1 MLVSQ
6 KGGNNE
12 ATGRRPQAGLIVGF
26 CFLDYS
32 QQINRN
38 LIRNAYK
45 KTSFLM
51 FVPDNVIDSRS
62 LYPESTFVRSN
73 PEKKNCKSFDSQ
85 ARVI

>member
-26 CFLDYS
+26 CFLDYT

-45 KTSFLM
+45 KTSLPM
-51 FVPDNVIDSRS
+51 FVPDNMIDSVP
-62 LYPESTFVRSN
+62 YIQKAQFVRTN
-73 PEKKNCKSFDSQ
+73 PEKKNCKSLDSQ